1 MSFGKTLTIIGFS
14 LLFLYILMQILNFY
28 GIGQESYGIY
38 LGFFLFMLLSIAI
51 LPNEDIALK
60 YSSG

>member
-1 MSFGKTLTIIGFS
+1 MSIGKTITIIGFS

-38 LGFFLFMLLSIAI
+38 LGFFLFILLSMLI
-51 LPNEDIALK
+51 LPKKDVTLK
-60 YSSG
+60 YTND

>member
-1 MSFGKTLTIIGFS
+1 MSFGKTITIIGVS

-51 LPNEDIALK
+51 LPNQDITLK
-60 YSSG
+60 YTTD

>member
-1 MSFGKTLTIIGFS
+1 
-14 LLFLYILMQILNFY
+14 MQILNFY

>member
-28 GIGQESYGIY
+28 GIGQDSYGIY

-51 LPNEDIALK
+51 LPNEDITLK
-60 YSSG
+60 YSNT